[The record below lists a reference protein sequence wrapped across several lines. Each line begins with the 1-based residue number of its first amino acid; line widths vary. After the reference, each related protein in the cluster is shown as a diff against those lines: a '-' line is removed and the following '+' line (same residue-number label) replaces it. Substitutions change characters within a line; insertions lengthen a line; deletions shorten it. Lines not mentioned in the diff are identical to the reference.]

1 MLDTKIFG
9 EAPRFDEKKDLR
21 EQVREMMEW
30 QQKAAETMR
39 YNLQI
44 LESRTGGGTK

>member
-9 EAPRFDEKKDLR
+9 EVPRFDEKKDLR
-21 EQVREMMEW
+21 EQVREIMEW

-39 YNLQI
+39 YNLQL
-44 LESRTGGGTK
+44 LERRLGGDAK